1 VTAKHEEHPERAR
14 ALMMAALDGELSS
27 VEQAELD
34 HLLSTDET
42 LNNEWERLKTVKEVT
57 GTMTLREPPEEVW
70 DKYWVSVYNQ
80 AERGFGWLLFSVGLI
95 GVFAWAGWHW
105 VDAILRDTQIPLW
118 VKLAIFAAVLGGG
131 ILFFSV
137 ARERWFT
144 RRHDPYKEVQR

>member
-1 VTAKHEEHPERAR
+1 MTGNHEEHPERAR

-34 HLLSTDET
+34 RMLSTDET
-42 LNNEWERLKTVKEVT
+42 LREEWERLKTVKEVT
-57 GTMTLREPPEEVW
+57 GTMTFREPPEEVW
-70 DKYWVSVYNQ
+70 DRYWVSTYNQ

-95 GVFAWAGWHW
+95 GVFAWAGWQW
-105 VDAILRDTQIPLW
+105 VDELLADTGVPIW

-137 ARERWFT
+137 VRERWFT
-144 RRHDPYKEVQR
+144 RRHDPYREVKR